1 MKEPTRQAAFGI
13 ALALALI
20 TPTFAQM
27 NVQPTRPPLV
37 TAENER
43 WYQVGEPV
51 MFAGNIYYPAGAAI
65 HFNANEMVRSGSY
78 RGIPVYSRTTIEP
91 YSVVFVPI
99 AGGLMQ
105 PYERPRTGDLAGTSG
120 SSASALPVA
129 VGSAGADSY
138 SMLQAPAPP
147 ALAPAPVDEYSA
159 SPLGHPGSSDRR
171 TAEPDT
177 RNPSVGTAGAF
188 AGPQPPLPVRP
199 GAANGI
205 FVEFENRRW
214 FSSGP
219 PVALNSRRLTRIG
232 QFHDFPVYATGSRAP
247 ATIYIPIARGM
258 DTVAP
263 FSKRK

>member
-1 MKEPTRQAAFGI
+1 MKEPARQAAFSLAV
-13 ALALALI
+13 ALTLI
-20 TPTFAQM
+20 TPTFGQM
-27 NVQPTRPPLV
+27 NMQPTRPPLV

-43 WYQVGEPV
+43 WYQAGEPL

-65 HFNANEMVRSGSY
+65 HFNANEMIRSGSY

-129 VGSAGADSY
+129 VGSAGVDSY
-138 SMLQAPAPP
+138 SSLQAPAPP
-147 ALAPAPVDEYSA
+147 AIGAALVDEYSV
-159 SPLGHPGSSDRR
+159 SPLTHPDSSERR
-171 TAEPDT
+171 VWEPDA
-177 RNPSVGTAGAF
+177 RDPSVGTSGEF
-188 AGPQPPLPVRP
+188 AGPQPPLPIRP

-232 QFHDFPVYATGSRAP
+232 QFHDFPVYATRSRGP
-247 ATIYIPIARGM
+247 ATIYIPVARGM
-258 DTVAP
+258 DAVAP